1 MSHKASETKKVAIL
15 NSTSLL
21 RQVEAASSNKQKVI
35 QLNTKLNNL
44 GSNNLKLERQ
54 GSMTCYQG
62 AT

>member
-54 GSMTCYQG
+54 GSMTSYQG